1 MISLLLSSSRIAMS
15 LSTKGFIRS
24 VPGVAGRFVCT
35 FLISNILY
43 SASGSF
49 SQATAVPE
57 FISDDATLK
66 YDNVDDLT
74 STRPFSGRVGI
85 DDIALIFRNGPTI
98 TGRLSK
104 LVNPPSDVSGSAVW
118 H

>member
-1 MISLLLSSSRIAMS
+1 MISLLLSSSRITMS
-15 LSTKGFIRS
+15 LSAKGFIRS

-49 SQATAVPE
+49 ATAVPE

-66 YDNVDDLT
+66 YDSVGDLT
-74 STRPFSGRVGI
+74 STRSFSGRVGI

>member
-1 MISLLLSSSRIAMS
+1 MIYFLSSASRIAMS
-15 LSTKGFIRS
+15 LSAKGFIRS

-35 FLISNILY
+35 FLINNILY
-43 SASGSF
+43 SATGSF
-49 SQATAVPE
+49 STAVPE

-66 YDNVDDLT
+66 YDSIGDLT
-74 STRPFSGRVGI
+74 STRSFSGRVGV

-98 TGRLSK
+98 TGRLTK